1 MDTQNP
7 TTNTQ
12 NAAPVPAGPGA
23 RFQAWRALPLPS
35 DSNSLATYRREIIN
49 IFEATDQIGVE
60 MKADLLLTQRQLQTA
75 NDEITLLQEDI
86 VSLRNDLARE
96 RATIYGLNQAL
107 AMLSPT
113 EQQVDPRPK
122 PQDLPPPP
130 KYNGDRARLKAWK
143 NSVNIKLTGDAA
155 KFPDENHKLAHV
167 YGLLEGKAMD
177 QIQPYVLATGIDL
190 PDIAALLAI
199 LDRAFGDP
207 DPSGTATRALRALK
221 QKADL
226 STYVAEFSRLAAEV
240 PWNDRAKLDQFQEGL
255 SHELLQALVHYPN
268 PKSLEELIEKTSEIE
283 QKLARVR
290 MHSRA
295 QSHLSSNSHVHH
307 RAPPIAAPPP
317 VPSGPPVN
325 KPSHPSLVPGGA
337 TPMDL
342 SSGRPRLTQA
352 EKDRRRATGACIICG
367 GTDHF
372 MAVCPIRR
380 NRPLAAHA
388 TTVSTA
394 DGTQEA
400 ESGKAVSLA

>member
-7 TTNTQ
+7 
-12 NAAPVPAGPGA
+12 APVPAGPGA

-35 DSNSLATYRREIIN
+35 DPNSLAAYRREIIN
-49 IFEATDQIGVE
+49 IFEDIDKVGAELG
-60 MKADLLLTQRQLQTA
+60 ADLLLAQRQLQTA
-75 NDEITLLQEDI
+75 NDEITLLQED
-86 VSLRNDLARE
+86 VSTLRTELARE
-96 RATIYGLNQAL
+96 RDTIQSLNRAL
-107 AMLSPT
+107 KMLSPT
-113 EQQVDPRPK
+113 DQPADPRPK
-122 PQDLPPPP
+122 PQELPAPP

-143 NSVNIKLTGDAA
+143 NSVNIKLTGDTA
-155 KFPDENHKLAHV
+155 KFPDENHKLAYV

-177 QIQPYVLATGIDL
+177 QIQPYVLATGINL
-190 PDIAALLAI
+190 PNIAALLAI

-207 DPSGTATRALRALK
+207 DPAGTATRALRSLK

-240 PWNDRAKLDQFQEGL
+240 PWNDQAKLDQFQEGL

-290 MHSRA
+290 VHSRA
-295 QSHLSSNSHVHH
+295 QPQSHH
-307 RAPPIAAPPP
+307 RAPPVAVAPPA
-317 VPSGPPVN
+317 PSVN
-325 KPSHPSLVPGGA
+325 KAAHPSLVPGGA

-367 GTDHF
+367 GMDHF
-372 MAVCPIRR
+372 LAVCPIRR

-388 TTVSTA
+388 TTVSVT
-394 DGTQEA
+394 DGAQEV

>member
-7 TTNTQ
+7 ATNTQ
-12 NAAPVPAGPGA
+12 NAAAAPAGPGA

-49 IFEATDQIGVE
+49 IFEATDKIGAE
-60 MKADLLLTQRQLQTA
+60 MGADLLLSQRQLQTA

-86 VSLRNDLARE
+86 ASLRNDLARE
-96 RATIYGLNQAL
+96 RATVHGLNRAL
-107 AMLSPT
+107 AMLSPP
-113 EQQVDPRPK
+113 EQQADPRPK
-122 PQDLPPPP
+122 PQDLPAPP

-155 KFPDENHKLAHV
+155 KFPDENHKLAYV

-177 QIQPYVLATGIDL
+177 QIQPYVLATGINL

-207 DPSGTATRALRALK
+207 DPSGTATRALRLLK

-240 PWNDRAKLDQFQEGL
+240 PWNDQAKLDQFQEGL

-268 PKSLEELIEKTSEIE
+268 PKSLEELIERTSEIE

-290 MHSRA
+290 VHARG
-295 QSHLSSNSHVHH
+295 QPSSNSHAHH
-307 RAPPIAAPPP
+307 RAPPAAVAPPA
-317 VPSGPPVN
+317 PSVN
-325 KPSHPSLVPGGA
+325 KAPHPSLVPGGA

-388 TTVSTA
+388 TSVSVA

>member
-7 TTNTQ
+7 
-12 NAAPVPAGPGA
+12 APVPAGPGA

-35 DSNSLATYRREIIN
+35 DPNSLAAYRREIIN
-49 IFEATDQIGVE
+49 IFEDIDKVGAELG
-60 MKADLLLTQRQLQTA
+60 ADLLLAQRQLQTA
-75 NDEITLLQEDI
+75 NDEITLLQED
-86 VSLRNDLARE
+86 VSTLRTELARE
-96 RATIYGLNQAL
+96 RDTIQSLNRAL
-107 AMLSPT
+107 KMLSPT
-113 EQQVDPRPK
+113 DQPADPRPK
-122 PQDLPPPP
+122 PQELPAPPR
-130 KYNGDRARLKAWK
+130 YNGDRARLKAWK
-143 NSVNIKLTGDAA
+143 NSVNIKLTGDTA
-155 KFPDENHKLAHV
+155 KFPDENHKLAYV

-177 QIQPYVLATGIDL
+177 QIQPYVLATGINL
-190 PDIAALLAI
+190 PNIAALLAI

-207 DPSGTATRALRALK
+207 DPAGTATRALRSLK

-240 PWNDRAKLDQFQEGL
+240 PWNDQAKLDQFQEGL

-290 MHSRA
+290 VHSRA
-295 QSHLSSNSHVHH
+295 QPQSHH
-307 RAPPIAAPPP
+307 RAPPVAVAPPA
-317 VPSGPPVN
+317 PSVN
-325 KPSHPSLVPGGA
+325 KAAHPSLVPGGA

-352 EKDRRRATGACIICG
+352 EKDRRRATGACIIYG
-367 GTDHF
+367 GMDHF
-372 MAVCPIRR
+372 LAVCPIRR

-388 TTVSTA
+388 TTVSVT
-394 DGTQEA
+394 DGAQEV